1 MLFMHNQA
9 HTSLLFTG
17 AFVCI
22 LILVY
27 MGLRFLRGK
36 VSTFDNDP
44 GVYLVIIDSP
54 RPSLVSFSVH
64 KTGYGFLLGSTS
76 RKRCH

>member
-44 GVYLVIIDSP
+44 GVYLVIINTIP
-54 RPSLVSFSVH
+54 
-64 KTGYGFLLGSTS
+64 
-76 RKRCH
+76 